1 MCSTVGLRNGSGSCR
16 SRIRSFVTY
25 CLLLS
30 LLTCCTGCALSS
42 KVVPQR
48 VPGNLLVPIV
58 HPEVT
63 ESPVTV
69 ETLLAVIGQYGMK
82 LEEANDRFAEIR
94 FIQNTAMP
102 QAGVQ

>member
-1 MCSTVGLRNGSGSCR
+1 M
-16 SRIRSFVTY
+16 Y
-25 CLLLS
+25 CLLLF

-42 KVVPQR
+42 RVVPQR
-48 VPGNLLVPIV
+48 VPSNLLVPIV

-63 ESPVTV
+63 EYPVTV

-82 LEEANDRFAEIR
+82 LEEANDRFTEIQ